1 MRGKIVNLCI
11 AFMNLLLGAL
21 IIVYTVY
28 VPQDKTLITVQEGFV
43 IKYILMSIYIIIG
56 AVVLIDAIQSYNHK
70 SDTGFN
76 IGYIIGIFA
85 ISFVF
90 IKEPAI
96 GAFNIVSGLIVLFK
110 ILKENLVEIDSTT
123 GISISIVIMVAI
135 LVTGIVT
142 INYAS
147 IGRTIKNRENKN
159 ELAYVKDYFK
169 YITELDITEPYINV
183 KKDGKFGYINPN
195 GDCVIDFKYDY
206 ASPFVKITSF
216 DKNFYVALV
225 CENGSSYIILKNQR
239 TVLSYRTESA
249 DDNYKAKEE
258 ELEDIYKN
266 TLGQTEDIM
275 YEISEVNNNINKVP
289 AYQEN
294 EKKDYDFRYD
304 YNNEYDLLVTQSNM
318 GLGDKYQLAKKDDL
332 NIRITLDT
340 DYMDYDPSYLYLF
353 SNGTI
358 PFYEISKR
366 TQGWFTSYGKKNS
379 MTGKAQILDFF
390 GDKILLKNYNDKT
403 IYFINADG
411 NMISETYKD
420 IYVCND
426 GRYIVRSNDETFKVI
441 DEEYNN
447 VFDRNYSVI
456 NPRLVSQK
464 LYLVLDSTENIEPND
479 YDYAEF
485 NWNIV
490 NYNGEVML
498 DGVEQIYDEFYEIT
512 NNKKNDNKDETSF
525 EENLKKLNYKFVGD
539 KFYLEY

>member
-21 IIVYTVY
+21 IIVYTIY
-28 VPQDKTLITVQEGFV
+28 VPQDKTLITVQEGLV
-43 IKYILMSIYIIIG
+43 IKYILIAIYIIIG
-56 AVVLIDAIQSYNHK
+56 VVVLIDAVQSYNHK

-90 IKEPAI
+90 IKEPVI

-110 ILKENLVEIDSTT
+110 TLKENLVEIDSTT
-123 GISISIVIMVAI
+123 GISISIVIMIAI
-135 LVTGIVT
+135 AITGIVT

-147 IGRTIKNRENKN
+147 LGRTIKNKENKN
-159 ELAYVKDYFK
+159 ELSYKKDYFK

-183 KKDGKFGYINPN
+183 KKDGKFGYINPK
-195 GDCVIDFKYDY
+195 GECVIEFKYDY
-206 ASPFVKITSF
+206 ASPFVKIRAF
-216 DKNFYVALV
+216 DKDFYIALV
-225 CENGSSYIILKNQR
+225 CEQGSSYIILKNQR
-239 TVLSYRTESA
+239 TVLSYRTESS
-249 DDNYKAKEE
+249 DDNYEAKEK
-258 ELEDIYKN
+258 ELEEVYKK
-266 TLGQTEDIM
+266 TLEQTEDIT
-275 YEISEVNNNINKVP
+275 YEIPKVNNSINKVP
-289 AYQEN
+289 VYQET

-304 YNNEYDLLVTQSNM
+304 YNSEYDLIVTQSNM

-332 NIRITLDT
+332 NIRITLET
-340 DYMDYDPSYLYLF
+340 DYMDYDSSYLYLF

-366 TQGWFTSYGKKNS
+366 TQGWYTPYGKKNP

-390 GDKILLKNYNDKT
+390 GDRILLKNYNDKT
-403 IYFINADG
+403 IYFINAEG
-411 NMISETYKD
+411 NMISEAYKD
-420 IYVCND
+420 IYICGN
-426 GRYIVRSNDETFKVI
+426 GRYIVRNNDDSFKII

-447 VFDRNYSVI
+447 IFDKNYSVI
-456 NPRLVSQK
+456 NPRFSSQN
-464 LYLVLDSTENIEPND
+464 LYLVLDSIENIKSND

-490 NYNGEVML
+490 NYDGEIIL
-498 DGVEQIYDEFYEIT
+498 DGVEQIYDQFYKMV
-512 NNKKNDNKDETSF
+512 NNKKNDKNNEESF
-525 EENLKKLNYKFVGD
+525 EENLRKLNYKFVGD

>member
-21 IIVYTVY
+21 IIVYTIY
-28 VPQDKTLITVQEGFV
+28 VPQDKTLITVQEGLV
-43 IKYILMSIYIIIG
+43 IKYILIAIYIIIG
-56 AVVLIDAIQSYNHK
+56 VVVLIDAVQSYNHK

-90 IKEPAI
+90 IKEPVI

-110 ILKENLVEIDSTT
+110 TLKENLVEIDSTT
-123 GISISIVIMVAI
+123 GISISIVIMIAI
-135 LVTGIVT
+135 AITGIVT

-147 IGRTIKNRENKN
+147 LGRTIKNKENKN
-159 ELAYVKDYFK
+159 ELAYKKDYFK

-183 KKDGKFGYINPN
+183 KKDGKFGYINPK
-195 GDCVIDFKYDY
+195 GECVIEFKYDY
-206 ASPFVKITSF
+206 ASPFVKITAF
-216 DKNFYVALV
+216 DKDFYIALV
-225 CENGSSYIILKNQR
+225 CEQGSSYIILKNQR
-239 TVLSYRTESA
+239 TVLSYRTESS
-249 DDNYKAKEE
+249 DDNYEAKEK
-258 ELEDIYKN
+258 ELEEVYKK
-266 TLGQTEDIM
+266 TLEQTEDIT
-275 YEISEVNNNINKVP
+275 YEIPKVNNSINKVP
-289 AYQEN
+289 VYQET

-304 YNNEYDLLVTQSNM
+304 YNSEYDLIVTQSNM

-332 NIRITLDT
+332 NIRITLET
-340 DYMDYDPSYLYLF
+340 DYIDYDSSYLYLF

-366 TQGWFTSYGKKNS
+366 TQGWYTPYGKKNP

-390 GDKILLKNYNDKT
+390 GDRILLKNYNDKT
-403 IYFINADG
+403 IYFINAEG
-411 NMISETYKD
+411 NMISEAYKD
-420 IYVCND
+420 IYICGN
-426 GRYIVRSNDETFKVI
+426 GRYIVRNNDDSFKII

-447 VFDRNYSVI
+447 IFDKNYSVI
-456 NPRLVSQK
+456 NPRFSSQN
-464 LYLVLDSTENIEPND
+464 LYLVLDSIENIKSND

-490 NYNGEVML
+490 NYDGEIIL
-498 DGVEQIYDEFYEIT
+498 DEVEQIYDQFYKMV
-512 NNKKNDNKDETSF
+512 NNKKNDKNNEESF
-525 EENLKKLNYKFVGD
+525 EENLRKLNYKFVGD